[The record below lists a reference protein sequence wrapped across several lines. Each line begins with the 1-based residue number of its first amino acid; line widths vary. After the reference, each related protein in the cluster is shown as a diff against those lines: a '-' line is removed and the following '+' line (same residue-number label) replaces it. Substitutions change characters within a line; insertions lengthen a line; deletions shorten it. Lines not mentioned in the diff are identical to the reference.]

1 MDRNHEIIG
10 MQLSMKPYKFIG
22 EYVGVENFAEDA
34 ARELALGF
42 DLNVVVRS
50 VIYRHLDYD
59 LSGADL
65 VDAPVGMEI
74 ALNQFFGDWWQHP
87 REECETEAE
96 KNQEM
101 LWFKPMHFS
110 LFLAS
115 LLQRWDDLRKLASW
129 CFDDNADQYFGPIGE
144 EEPYVVMLFAEHFGG
159 TKLGR
164 SSELRA
170 QVEGCRRKRPK
181 LLLSLLDSLISQD
194 QDLFQ
199 DSLKQL
205 LTRFSK
211 SCPRSD
217 IGNLWEVV
225 DVVTSTFR
233 NVGVHMIGL
242 KEPELASKLKAHLV
256 TPDSIQ

>member
-1 MDRNHEIIG
+1 MKINHKIIG
-10 MQLSMKPYKFIG
+10 LNVKLKPHKYVG
-22 EYVGVENFAEDA
+22 EYVGYDNFP
-34 ARELALGF
+34 RELLRLRGLQN
-42 DLNVVVRS
+42 DLIVSVES
-50 VIYRHLDYD
+50 VIYQHLGYD
-59 LSGADL
+59 SSSATL
-65 VDAPVGMEI
+65 VAPTEGLAVAEN
-74 ALNQFFGDWWQHP
+74 LFFGDWWSYPHDKIDS
-87 REECETEAE
+87 EKE
-96 KNQEM
+96 KNQRL

-159 TKLGR
+159 TKLKR
-164 SSELRA
+164 SAELRA

-181 LLLSLLDSLISQD
+181 LLLSMLDSLINQD
-194 QDLFQ
+194 QDQFQ

-225 DVVTSTFR
+225 DVVASTFR
-233 NVGVHMIGL
+233 NVGVQLIGL
-242 KEPELASKLKAHLV
+242 EEPELSPKLTAHLV
-256 TPDSIQ
+256 TRDSIQ